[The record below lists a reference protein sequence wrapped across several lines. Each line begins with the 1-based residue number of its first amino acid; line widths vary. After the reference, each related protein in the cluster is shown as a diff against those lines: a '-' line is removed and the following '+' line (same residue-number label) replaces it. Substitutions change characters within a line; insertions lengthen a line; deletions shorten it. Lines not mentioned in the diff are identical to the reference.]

1 MASHYNDIRH
11 FRETKRRRRIV
22 EESVEEPPQ
31 NPVKVAM
38 VPDPS
43 WNSFV
48 VLGSPVEQVAD
59 AATPLDSNK
68 KNPNQKM
75 ERCECKQYR

>member
-31 NPVKVAM
+31 NPVTVAM

-43 WNSFV
+43 WNPFV
-48 VLGSPVEQVAD
+48 VLGSPVDQGAN
-59 AATPLDSNK
+59 AAMTPLDYNK
-68 KNPNQKM
+68 NKTDQKRDM
-75 ERCECKQYR
+75 

>member
-1 MASHYNDIRH
+1 
-11 FRETKRRRRIV
+11 V

-31 NPVKVAM
+31 NPVTVAM

-59 AATPLDSNK
+59 NEPPKDSNK
-68 KNPNQKM
+68 NKTDRKNREM
-75 ERCECKQYR
+75 

>member
-1 MASHYNDIRH
+1 MTIFPPDRSYYYNEIRH

-31 NPVKVAM
+31 NPVTVAM

-43 WNSFV
+43 WNPFV
-48 VLGSPVEQVAD
+48 VLGSPVEQGAD

-68 KNPNQKM
+68 NKT
-75 ERCECKQYR
+75 E